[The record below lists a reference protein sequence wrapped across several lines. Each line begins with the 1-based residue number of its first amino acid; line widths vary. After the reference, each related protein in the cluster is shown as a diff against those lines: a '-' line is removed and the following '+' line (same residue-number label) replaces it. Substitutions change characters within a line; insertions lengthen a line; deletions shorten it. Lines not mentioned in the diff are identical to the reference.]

1 MQIRRIDAAE
11 ADARI
16 DDLVAV
22 IRDSVEHGASVNF
35 LLPVDEDRMRSFW
48 RKAIADVD
56 AEAAVLY
63 VADAGDRIVGTA
75 MLVPAPQQNQ
85 PHRADVA
92 KMLVHSDHRRQGIAA
107 ALLSA
112 LEAEALDRG
121 RTLLQLDT
129 ETDSAGERLYESA
142 GWVRFGIVPRHA
154 MRPDA
159 TPAPTSFFYKE
170 LTAGA

>member
-1 MQIRRIDAAE
+1 MHIRSIDAGEAE
-11 ADARI
+11 SRI

-35 LLPVDEDRMRSFW
+35 LLPVDEGRMRSFW
-48 RKAIADVD
+48 GKAIADVAAD
-56 AEAAVLY
+56 AAVLL
-63 VADAGDRIVGTA
+63 VADTGERIVATA

-112 LEAEALDRG
+112 LEAEAVARG
-121 RTLLQLDT
+121 RTLLLLDT

-142 GWVRFGIVPRHA
+142 GWVRFGIVPGHA

-159 TPAPTSFFYKE
+159 TLAPTSFFYKE